1 MAAIWCPTRSRRA
14 SGRGSPAE
22 AKPWYRSRTI
32 WASLVTVAAALAALS
47 GIAVSEADQALLTET
62 ILQAVTAIG
71 GIVALVGRLVAKSRI
86 G

>member
-1 MAAIWCPTRSRRA
+1 MD
-14 SGRGSPAE
+14 E

-47 GIAVSEADQALLTET
+47 GIAVSEADQAMLTET

-71 GIVALVGRLVAKSRI
+71 GLVALVGRLVAKSRI

>member
-1 MAAIWCPTRSRRA
+1 M
-14 SGRGSPAE
+14 E
-22 AKPWYRSRTI
+22 DAKPWYRSRTI

-71 GIVALVGRLVAKSRI
+71 GIVALVGRLLAKSRI

>member
-1 MAAIWCPTRSRRA
+1 MD
-14 SGRGSPAE
+14 G
-22 AKPWYRSRTI
+22 AKPWFRSRTI

-47 GIAVSEADQALLTET
+47 GIAVGEADQALLTET

>member
-1 MAAIWCPTRSRRA
+1 MD
-14 SGRGSPAE
+14 E

>member
-1 MAAIWCPTRSRRA
+1 M
-14 SGRGSPAE
+14 E
-22 AKPWYRSRTI
+22 DAKPWYRSRMI
-32 WASLVTVAAALAALS
+32 WASLVTVATALAALS

>member
-1 MAAIWCPTRSRRA
+1 
-14 SGRGSPAE
+14 
-22 AKPWYRSRTI
+22 
-32 WASLVTVAAALAALS
+32 LS

>member
-1 MAAIWCPTRSRRA
+1 M
-14 SGRGSPAE
+14 E
-22 AKPWYRSRTI
+22 DAKPWYRSRTI

-71 GIVALVGRLVAKSRI
+71 GIVALIGRLVAKSRI

>member
-1 MAAIWCPTRSRRA
+1 MD
-14 SGRGSPAE
+14 E

-71 GIVALVGRLVAKSRI
+71 GLVALVGRLVAKSRI